1 MVAISVLSLRSMEK
15 RGVRMCGAMIA
26 PHVGMLV
33 QRGHSVVVRLRWYK
47 VVVDGDVWR
56 AVGGQLE

>member
-1 MVAISVLSLRSMEK
+1 MALGDV
-15 RGVRMCGAMIA
+15 CGAMIA

-47 VVVDGDVWR
+47 LVVDGDVWR